1 MAQQYEQK
9 DNDGAAF
16 PVESKTEDWHDD
28 YSGKIMVEGSM
39 YWLGVRN
46 MESKAG
52 TPYLKLKVRPVN
64 SGSSQSQGGD
74 LPF

>member
-1 MAQQYEQK
+1 MQTYEQK

-16 PVESKTEDWHDD
+16 EAEKPKKEDWHDD
-28 YSGKIMVEGSM
+28 WSGKIMVDGNM

-52 TPYLKLKVRPVN
+52 KPYLKLKVRPVN
-64 SGSSQSQGGD
+64 SSSSQSQGGD